1 MTIVYD
7 CVDLLFHPHLLLV
20 MMVVIDIG
28 VVITIVGGIFDFFVT
43 IVIVIVIC
51 YSFIDVI
58 VVVSTICI

>member
-7 CVDLLFHPHLLLV
+7 CVDLLFRPNLLLV